1 MATITKIE
9 IDGFKAF
16 PNNFSIDLSDG
27 KNLLIYGENGSGKSS
42 LYYALHVL
50 MQSVFKD
57 DKGTKYFKPG
67 DTNGDKFIPNNEQ
80 LININR
86 FDEAKA
92 NTYTPNIRITFDDGK
107 VWRLDNGGL
116 QSENGGNESDIRMLN
131 KDSAFI
137 NHSYISRFHA
147 ARNSEEINLWNVFY
161 KDILPFLLPAGTSEF
176 LADLYD
182 NIKREYNGGVDTK
195 NKVFQ
200 DQITKFNDLLN
211 KYIDRINIRINS
223 IYNDNFKN
231 EGDKDLNIK
240 LIYYSKDHPDNALKE
255 QYYLFCGKNTNGANM
270 FYPPKIGI
278 EIKEAGVLIYKPQS
292 YFNEAKLTAIALA
305 VRFAAMSTTAI
316 TPGSFLAL
324 DDMLISLDMSNRA
337 KVMEY
342 LLKLSDKYKIYLFTH
357 DKMFFEYF
365 KHKTQKHQSE
375 WVCKEIYMDDNKI
388 PYIRNSED
396 YLGQAEHFIKQHEY
410 EIAGNFLRKAAELL
424 CKNFLPTKWQLST
437 DYSRLDLNG
446 LIQNC
451 KKYAEESGLKDVA
464 IFEELDGFRK
474 FILNPASH
482 DSYDIIKYRYEV
494 EECLHT
500 LHAFQSIVIIPTI
513 ETGASINKLDKGCLI
528 FNTNKESGYIVAVV
542 DNTNK
547 GADAKYWTDDF
558 LHVRPRKDSFN
569 QTQNMLSLCKSFVSK
584 LPNENGKVEKATYM
598 NRSVEALKEE
608 SVNINT
614 FAEQV
619 FETPKLVS
627 EFKQYKETYQRERDI
642 EIDDTFETE
651 SAAIKRRAT
660 GSMTTIKLDK
670 NFDINIHGGE
680 QYIVRGYD
688 EEKKMYY
695 YQLFFKEE
703 K

>member
-16 PNNFSIDLSDG
+16 PNNFSIDLPDG

-57 DKGTKYFKPG
+57 DKGAKYFKPG
-67 DTNGDKFIPNNEQ
+67 DTNGDEFIPNNEQ

-86 FDEAKA
+86 FNEAKA

-116 QSENGGNESDIRMLN
+116 QSENGGNESEIRLLN
-131 KDSAFI
+131 KNSAFI

-161 KDILPFLLPAGTSEF
+161 KDILPFHIPAGTSIF
-176 LADLYD
+176 ITDLYD
-182 NIKREYNGGVDTK
+182 NIERAYNGGIDVE
-195 NKVFQ
+195 NEMFQ
-200 DQITKFNDLLN
+200 EEIVNFNTLLSG
-211 KYIDRINIRINS
+211 YIDRINIKVNS

-231 EGDKDLNIK
+231 EGDKNLDIK
-240 LIYYSKDHPDNALKE
+240 LIYYSKDHPDNVLTE
-255 QYYLFCGKNTNGANM
+255 QYYLFCEKNSNGANT
-270 FYPPKIGI
+270 FYPPKIEI
-278 EIKEAGVLIYKPQS
+278 EIKENGLLIHKPQS

-337 KVMEY
+337 KVVDF
-342 LLKLSDKYKIYLFTH
+342 LLKISDKYKIYLFTH

-365 KHKTQKHQSE
+365 KHKSKKDTGE
-375 WVCKEIYMDDNKI
+375 WIYKEIYMNDDKT

-424 CKNFLPTKWQLST
+424 CKNFLPIKWQLSS
-437 DYSRLDLNG
+437 DYNRLDLNG

-451 KKYAEESGLKDVA
+451 KRYAEESGLADIT
-464 IFEELDGFRK
+464 IFEELDSFRK

-482 DSYDIIKYRYEV
+482 DSYDVIKYRYEV

-500 LHAFQSIVIIPTI
+500 LLSFQSITIAPFLNYGTKLCFELKTPLPNIEKYKFEII
-513 ETGASINKLDKGCLI
+513 LC
-528 FNTNKESGYIVAVV
+528 
-542 DNTNK
+542 
-547 GADAKYWTDDF
+547 DDF
-558 LHVRPRKDSFN
+558 RIIKQPDKDPII
-569 QTQNMLSLCKSFVSK
+569 SK
-584 LPNENGKVEKATYM
+584 GMINYRVIKNENPGEM
-598 NRSVEALKEE
+598 QSDN
-608 SVNINT
+608 
-614 FAEQV
+614 
-619 FETPKLVS
+619 
-627 EFKQYKETYQRERDI
+627 
-642 EIDDTFETE
+642 
-651 SAAIKRRAT
+651 
-660 GSMTTIKLDK
+660 TTIKHFYDVNYSKSDK
-670 NFDINIHGGE
+670 SKSPNYLNSIIVLKTGE
-680 QYIVRGYD
+680 PISN
-688 EEKKMYY
+688 
-695 YQLFFKEE
+695 LL
-703 K
+703 